1 MLNSHHLNNLFEK
14 LQMILLVQ
22 YLISFLLRKGF
33 QLQRLVSEE
42 RNGQMKVII
51 PQLWE
56 KQGFQILTP

>member
-1 MLNSHHLNNLFEK
+1 
-14 LQMILLVQ
+14 MILLVQ